1 MSFNL
6 VNILDIYYNQLLQS
20 NVKMYI
26 DIAIEKILLEMIV
39 GINSKTIFIN
49 W

>member
-20 NVKMYI
+20 NVKIYI
-26 DIAIEKILLEMIV
+26 DIAIEKDFV
-39 GINSKTIFIN
+39 RDDSRYKF
-49 W
+49 